1 LKTAYYIGIMSGT
14 SLDGIDAV
22 LADFSSSSPSL
33 LHACYQAY
41 DPDLRNRLLE
51 LHLPGHDELHR
62 AAMVGNELAHHYAQA
77 VAELLRQSSIKTAE
91 VAAIG
96 CHGQT
101 VRHCPQLGRGYT
113 IQLFNPALL
122 VELSGISVVADFR
135 SRDIAAGGQGA
146 PLVPAFHKVLFG
158 HPHVHRAIVNIG
170 GISNITYLPT
180 NSEVTGFDCGPGNIM
195 MDAWCLRHTGNTYDN
210 NGSWAASGD
219 VIPALI
225 DKLRAMPFF
234 SLPPPKSAG
243 REIFNLAWLE
253 NCLAGDEHP
262 ADVAATLLQLTVESI
277 AESISDHFPQ
287 VTEVYL
293 CGGGARNGALVARMR
308 KAMSG
313 KKVELTDSLGIDAD
327 WLEAFAFAW
336 LAKQAM
342 SGIPAS
348 LPSVTGAVGARLLG
362 AIYPN

>member
-1 LKTAYYIGIMSGT
+1 MSGT

-33 LHACYQAY
+33 LHACYRAY

-51 LHLPGHDELHR
+51 LHLPGYDELHR

-77 VAELLRQSSIKTAE
+77 VTELLYECNVKTAE

-101 VRHCPQLGRGYT
+101 VRHCPQPGRDYT
-113 IQLFNPALL
+113 IQLYNPALL
-122 VELSGISVVADFR
+122 VELSGITVVADFR

-146 PLVPAFHKVLFG
+146 PLVPAFHKVLFS
-158 HPHVHRAIVNIG
+158 HPQVHRAIVNIG
-170 GISNITYLPT
+170 GISNITDLPP
-180 NSEVTGFDCGPGNIM
+180 NGEVTGFDCGPGNIM
-195 MDAWCLRHTGNTYDN
+195 MDAWCLRHTGNTYDD
-210 NGSWAASGD
+210 NGSWAASGG
-219 VIPALI
+219 VIPALL
-225 DKLRAMPFF
+225 DKLLAMPFF

-243 REIFNLAWLE
+243 REMFNLAWLE
-253 NCLAGDEHP
+253 SCLSGDELP
-262 ADVAATLLQLTVESI
+262 ADVAATVLQLTIASI
-277 AESISDHFPQ
+277 AGSISDHFPN

-308 KAMSG
+308 TAMTG
-313 KKVELTDSLGIDAD
+313 KKVELTDSLGADVD

-336 LAKQAM
+336 LAKQVLHGM
-342 SGIPAS
+342 PAS
-348 LPSVTGAVGARLLG
+348 LPSVTGARGTRLLG

>member
-33 LHACYQAY
+33 LHAYYQAY

-62 AAMVGNELAHHYAQA
+62 AAMVSNELAHHYAQA

-101 VRHCPQLGRGYT
+101 VRHCPEIGRGYT

-122 VELSGISVVADFR
+122 VELSGIAVVADFR

-146 PLVPAFHKVLFG
+146 PLVPAFHKVLFS
-158 HPHVHRAIVNIG
+158 HPNVHRAIVNIG
-170 GISNITYLPT
+170 GISNITDLPT
-180 NSEVTGFDCGPGNIM
+180 SSEVTGFDCGPGNIM

-243 REIFNLAWLE
+243 REIFNLPWLE
-253 NCLAGDEHP
+253 SCLAGDEHP
-262 ADVAATLLQLTVESI
+262 VDVAATLLQLTVESI
-277 AESISDHFPQ
+277 AESISDYFPQ

-293 CGGGARNGALVARMR
+293 CGGGARNGALVARMH

-313 KKVELTDSLGIDAD
+313 KKVELTDCLGIDAD

>member
-1 LKTAYYIGIMSGT
+1 MSGT

-33 LHACYQAY
+33 LHACYRAY
-41 DPDLRNRLLE
+41 DPGLRNRLLE

-77 VAELLRQSSIKTAE
+77 VAELLRECNVKTAE

-101 VRHCPQLGRGYT
+101 VRHCPQPGRDYT
-113 IQLFNPALL
+113 IQLYNPALL
-122 VELSGISVVADFR
+122 VELSGITVVADFR

-146 PLVPAFHKVLFG
+146 PLVPAFHKVLFS
-158 HPHVHRAIVNIG
+158 HPQVHRAIVNIG
-170 GISNITYLPT
+170 GISNITDLPP
-180 NSEVTGFDCGPGNIM
+180 NGEITGFDCGPGNII

-210 NGSWAASGD
+210 NGSWAASGG
-219 VIPALI
+219 VIPALL
-225 DKLRAMPFF
+225 DKLLAMPFF
-234 SLPPPKSAG
+234 PLPPPKSAG

-253 NCLAGDEHP
+253 SCLSGDELP
-262 ADVAATLLQLTVESI
+262 ADVAATVLQLTVASI
-277 AESISDHFPQ
+277 AGSISDYFPH

-308 KAMSG
+308 TAMTG
-313 KKVELTDSLGIDAD
+313 KKVELTDSLGVDVD

-336 LAKQAM
+336 LAKQVLHGM
-342 SGIPAS
+342 PAS
-348 LPSVTGAVGARLLG
+348 LPSVTGARGARLLG

>member
-1 LKTAYYIGIMSGT
+1 MSGT

-33 LHACYQAY
+33 LHACYRAY

-51 LHLPGHDELHR
+51 LHLPGYDELHR

-77 VAELLRQSSIKTAE
+77 VAELLCECNVKTAE

-101 VRHCPQLGRGYT
+101 VRHCPQPGRDYT
-113 IQLFNPALL
+113 IQLYNPALL
-122 VELSGISVVADFR
+122 VELSGITVVADFR

-146 PLVPAFHKVLFG
+146 PLVPAFHKVLFS
-158 HPHVHRAIVNIG
+158 HPQVHRAIVNIG
-170 GISNITYLPT
+170 GISNITDLPP
-180 NSEVTGFDCGPGNIM
+180 NGEVTGFDCGPGNII
-195 MDAWCLRHTGNTYDN
+195 MDAWCLRHTGNTYDD
-210 NGSWAASGD
+210 NGSWAASGG
-219 VIPALI
+219 VIPALL
-225 DKLRAMPFF
+225 DKLLAMPFF

-253 NCLAGDEHP
+253 SCLSGDELP
-262 ADVAATLLQLTVESI
+262 ADVAATVLQLTVASI
-277 AESISDHFPQ
+277 AGSISDHFPN

-308 KAMSG
+308 TAMTG
-313 KKVELTDSLGIDAD
+313 KKVELTDSLGVDVD

-336 LAKQAM
+336 LAKQVLHGM
-342 SGIPAS
+342 PAS
-348 LPSVTGAVGARLLG
+348 LPSVTGARGTRLLG